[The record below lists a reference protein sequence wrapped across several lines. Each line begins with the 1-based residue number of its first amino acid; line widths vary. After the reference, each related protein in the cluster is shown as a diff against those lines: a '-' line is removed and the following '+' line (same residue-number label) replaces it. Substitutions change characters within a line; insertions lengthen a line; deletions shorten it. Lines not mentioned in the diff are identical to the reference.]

1 MVMGKIHSIET
12 CGTVDG
18 PGVRYVVFMQGC
30 LLRCAYC
37 HNPDTWHLN
46 DGKEVS
52 TDEIFNDVKRYIPYM
67 KASGGGV
74 TLSGGEPTL
83 QVEFCTDLFKK
94 LKTEKIHT
102 AIDTSG
108 FADIEKVEEL
118 VKYTDLF
125 LLDIKHIDDEGHKKL
140 TGVSNKKTLKFAKY
154 LSDIDK
160 KVWIRHVIVPGIT
173 DDMEEIKKLAD
184 FVSSLKNVDRV
195 EILPYHKM
203 GVYKYEALGI
213 PYSLKGINPP
223 DTSKIEEIKEE
234 FRKRD
239 IKVV

>member
-18 PGVRYVVFMQGC
+18 PGIRYVVFMQGC
-30 LLRCAYC
+30 PLRCAYC
-37 HNPDTWHLN
+37 HNPDTW
-46 DGKEVS
+46 DYSGGKEVS
-52 TDEIFNDVKRYIPYM
+52 TDEIFNDAIRYIPYM

-74 TLSGGEPTL
+74 TLTGGEPTL
-83 QVEFCTDLFKK
+83 QPEFCEDLFKK
-94 LKTEKIHT
+94 LKASVIHT
-102 AIDTSG
+102 ALDTSG
-108 FADIEKVEEL
+108 YVNIDKVKGL

-140 TGVSNKKTLKFAKY
+140 TGASNRKTLEFAKY
-154 LSDIDK
+154 LSDEGK
-160 KVWIRHVIVPGIT
+160 KMWIRHVIVPGIT

>member
-18 PGVRYVVFMQGC
+18 PGIRYVVFMQGC
-30 LLRCAYC
+30 PLRCAYC
-37 HNPDTWHLN
+37 HNPDTW
-46 DGKEVS
+46 DYSCGKEVS

-74 TLSGGEPTL
+74 TLTGGEPTL
-83 QVEFCTDLFKK
+83 QPEFCEDLFKK
-94 LKTEKIHT
+94 LKASFIHT
-102 AIDTSG
+102 ALDTSG
-108 FADIEKVEEL
+108 YVDIDKVKEL

-140 TGVSNKKTLKFAKY
+140 TGVSNRKTLEFAKY
-154 LSDIDK
+154 ISDEGK
-160 KVWIRHVIVPGIT
+160 KMWIRHVIVPGIT

-203 GVYKYEALGI
+203 GVYKYDVLGI
-213 PYSLKGINPP
+213 PYRLKGINPP

-234 FRKRD
+234 FKKRGM
-239 IKVV
+239 KAV

>member
-18 PGVRYVVFMQGC
+18 PGIRYVVFMQGC
-30 LLRCAYC
+30 PLRCAYC
-37 HNPDTWHLN
+37 HNPDTWNYN

-67 KASGGGV
+67 KSSGGGV
-74 TLSGGEPTL
+74 TLTGGEPTL
-83 QVEFCTDLFKK
+83 QPEFCEDLFKK
-94 LKTEKIHT
+94 LKASVIHT
-102 AIDTSG
+102 ALDTSG
-108 FADIEKVEEL
+108 YVNIDKVKGL

-140 TGVSNKKTLKFAKY
+140 TGASNRKTLEFAKY
-154 LSDIDK
+154 LSDEGK
-160 KVWIRHVIVPGIT
+160 KMWIRHVIVPGIT

>member
-18 PGVRYVVFMQGC
+18 PGIRYVVFMQGC
-30 LLRCAYC
+30 PLRCAYC
-37 HNPDTWHLN
+37 HNPDTW
-46 DGKEVS
+46 DYSGGKEVS
-52 TDEIFNDVKRYIPYM
+52 TDEIFNDAIRYIPYM

-74 TLSGGEPTL
+74 TLTGGEPTL
-83 QVEFCTDLFKK
+83 QPEFCEDLFKK
-94 LKTEKIHT
+94 LKASVIHT
-102 AIDTSG
+102 ALDTSG
-108 FADIEKVEEL
+108 YVNIDKVKGL

-140 TGVSNKKTLKFAKY
+140 TGASNRKTLEFAKY
-154 LSDIDK
+154 LSDEGK
-160 KVWIRHVIVPGIT
+160 KMWIRHVIVPGIT
-173 DDMEEIKKLAD
+173 DDMGEIKKLAD

>member
-1 MVMGKIHSIET
+1 
-12 CGTVDG
+12 
-18 PGVRYVVFMQGC
+18 
-30 LLRCAYC
+30 
-37 HNPDTWHLN
+37 
-46 DGKEVS
+46 
-52 TDEIFNDVKRYIPYM
+52 M

-74 TLSGGEPTL
+74 TLTGGEPTL

-94 LKTEKIHT
+94 LKAENIHT

-108 FADIEKVEEL
+108 FVDIEKVEEL

-125 LLDIKHIDDEGHKKL
+125 LLDIKHIDDDEHKKL
-140 TGVSNKKTLKFAKY
+140 TGVSNRKTLKFAKY

-160 KVWIRHVIVPGIT
+160 KVWLRHVIVPGIT
-173 DDMEEIKKLAD
+173 DNMEEIKKLAD

>member
-1 MVMGKIHSIET
+1 MGKIHSIET

-18 PGVRYVVFMQGC
+18 PGIRYVVFMQGC
-30 LLRCAYC
+30 PLRCAYC
-37 HNPDTWHLN
+37 HNPDTWDYN
-46 DGKEVS
+46 GGKEVS
-52 TDEIFNDVKRYIPYM
+52 TDEIFNDAKRYISYM
-67 KASGGGV
+67 KVSGGGV
-74 TLSGGEPTL
+74 TLTGGEPTL
-83 QVEFCTDLFKK
+83 QPEFCKDLFKK
-94 LKTEKIHT
+94 LKASDIHT
-102 AIDTSG
+102 ALDTSG
-108 FADIEKVEEL
+108 YVDIDKVKEL

-140 TGVSNKKTLKFAKY
+140 TGVSNRKTLKFAKY
-154 LSDIDK
+154 LSDEGK
-160 KVWIRHVIVPGIT
+160 KMWIRHVIVPGIT
-173 DDMEEIKKLAD
+173 DDMEEIKRLAD

-203 GVYKYEALGI
+203 GVYKYEVLGI

>member
-18 PGVRYVVFMQGC
+18 PGIRYVVFMQGC
-30 LLRCAYC
+30 PLRCAYC
-37 HNPDTWHLN
+37 HNPDTW
-46 DGKEVS
+46 DYSGGKEVS
-52 TDEIFNDVKRYIPYM
+52 TDEIFNDAIRYVPYM

-74 TLSGGEPTL
+74 TLTGGEPTL
-83 QVEFCTDLFKK
+83 QPEFCEDLFKK
-94 LKTEKIHT
+94 LKASGIHT
-102 AIDTSG
+102 ALDTSG
-108 FADIEKVEEL
+108 YVNIDKVKGL

-140 TGVSNKKTLKFAKY
+140 TGASNRKTLEFAKY
-154 LSDIDK
+154 LSDEGK
-160 KVWIRHVIVPGIT
+160 KMWIRHVIVPGIT

>member
-18 PGVRYVVFMQGC
+18 PGIRYVVFMQGC
-30 LLRCAYC
+30 PLRCAYC
-37 HNPDTWHLN
+37 HNPDTW
-46 DGKEVS
+46 DYSGGKEVS
-52 TDEIFNDVKRYIPYM
+52 TDEIFNDAIRYIPYM

-74 TLSGGEPTL
+74 TLTGGEPTL
-83 QVEFCTDLFKK
+83 QPEFCEDLFKK
-94 LKTEKIHT
+94 LKASVIHT
-102 AIDTSG
+102 ALDTSG
-108 FADIEKVEEL
+108 YVNIDKVKGL

-140 TGVSNKKTLKFAKY
+140 TGVSNKKTLEFAKY
-154 LSDIDK
+154 LSDEGK
-160 KVWIRHVIVPGIT
+160 KMWIRHVIVPGIT

>member
-18 PGVRYVVFMQGC
+18 PGIRYVVFMQGC
-30 LLRCAYC
+30 PLRCAYC
-37 HNPDTWHLN
+37 HNPDTW
-46 DGKEVS
+46 DYSGGKEVS
-52 TDEIFNDVKRYIPYM
+52 TDEIFNDAKRYIPYM

-74 TLSGGEPTL
+74 TLTGGEPTL
-83 QVEFCTDLFKK
+83 QPEFCEDLFKK
-94 LKTEKIHT
+94 LKASGIHT
-102 AIDTSG
+102 ALDTSG
-108 FADIEKVEEL
+108 YVNIDKVKEL
-118 VKYTDLF
+118 VKHTDLF

-140 TGVSNKKTLKFAKY
+140 TGVSNKKTLGFAKY
-154 LSDIDK
+154 LSDEGK
-160 KVWIRHVIVPGIT
+160 KMWIRHVIVPGIT

>member
-1 MVMGKIHSIET
+1 MGKIHSIET

-18 PGVRYVVFMQGC
+18 PGIRYVVFMQGC
-30 LLRCAYC
+30 PLRCAYC
-37 HNPDTWHLN
+37 HNPDTWNYN

-67 KASGGGV
+67 KSSGGGV
-74 TLSGGEPTL
+74 TLTGGEPTL
-83 QVEFCTDLFKK
+83 QPEFCEDLFKK
-94 LKTEKIHT
+94 LKASVIHT
-102 AIDTSG
+102 ALDTSG
-108 FADIEKVEEL
+108 YVNIDKVKGL

-140 TGVSNKKTLKFAKY
+140 TGASNRKTLEFAKY
-154 LSDIDK
+154 LSDEGK
-160 KVWIRHVIVPGIT
+160 KMWIRHVIVPGIT